1 MFYCFGCHKGGDVI
15 TFLMEHENMTY
26 PEAVK
31 WLGRKYGIEVEE
43 REETIEEK
51 QARLKR
57 ESLLIVNEKV
67 HDFYRMEFLNDKAA
81 QNYAYKRWGK
91 KYCDEISIGFA
102 PQEGKS
108 LSRLPLQRAFLE
120 ELGLINK
127 QGYDFFQ
134 HRIVISIRSR
144 FQHIIGF
151 TARVMDDS
159 QPKYLNSKESLLYNK
174 RSTLF
179 GLDVAWKAVGRER
192 KLYLVEGAP
201 DCMRLQLI
209 GVGNAVAD
217 LGSNWTAEQF
227 ALIHK
232 AADSVCFLPDSDPPK
247 DGEAIETGIS
257 AVMKA
262 GRMAMEQG
270 LIVSVKEIP
279 EGKDGEK
286 QDPDSYF
293 QTMQTFREVEETD
306 FILWMAAKLFVR
318 RQNTEQK
325 SDAVKQ
331 VAYLLTFLEDDTKL
345 SMYIDALTRYHRGK
359 LFWKKAIESES
370 ARKGQPKEQE
380 TDTHR
385 RYGF

>member
-1 MFYCFGCHKGGDVI
+1 
-15 TFLMEHENMTY
+15 
-26 PEAVK
+26 
-31 WLGRKYGIEVEE
+31 
-43 REETIEEK
+43 
-51 QARLKR
+51 
-57 ESLLIVNEKV
+57 
-67 HDFYRMEFLNDKAA
+67 
-81 QNYAYKRWGK
+81 
-91 KYCDEISIGFA
+91 
-102 PQEGKS
+102 
-108 LSRLPLQRAFLE
+108 
-120 ELGLINK
+120 
-127 QGYDFFQ
+127 
-134 HRIVISIRSR
+134 
-144 FQHIIGF
+144 
-151 TARVMDDS
+151 MDDS

-179 GLDVAWKAVGRER
+179 GLDVAWKAAGRER

-201 DCMRLQLI
+201 DCMRLQVI
-209 GVGNAVAD
+209 GVGNSVAD

-247 DGEAIETGIS
+247 DGEAFGTGIS

-279 EGKDGEK
+279 GRKNGEK

-293 QTMQTFREVEETD
+293 QTMQTFREAEETD

-318 RQNTEQK
+318 SQNTEQK

-370 ARKGQPKEQE
+370 ARKGQPKEQQ

-385 RYGF
+385 RYGFWTEHSKYYSTTEKGGIYEWSNFTMQPLFHIKDPLMAKRIYVLQNELGVKELVELEQEDLISLQKFK